1 MIGGD
6 SDIQTDGC
14 CKIDVCVET
23 EASMNTGDPGTK
35 RQVCG
40 DSAELTDKTFCFK
53 HLSFLHWNVNGL
65 LTKLKDRELIQYIS
79 SFHFVCLVE
88 TFVDYLEPSV
98 FSSHTVFCKP
108 AVKLTKQGRKSGGV
122 LCLIKNELV
131 PYVRE
136 IKCDRGHFLCFL
148 LDKRLFGFNSDVVY
162 MCAYVPP
169 EHSPYYTAFDID
181 DGISL
186 LERLADAMLSLDDVI
201 YMDDISR

>member
-1 MIGGD
+1 MIGSD

-14 CKIDVCVET
+14 CEIDVCVET
-23 EASMNTGDPGTK
+23 EESMNTGDPGTE
-35 RQVCG
+35 RQVCS

-53 HLSFLHWNVNGL
+53 HMSFLHRNVNGL

-136 IKCDRGHFLCFL
+136 IKRGRGHVLCFL
-148 LDKRLFGFNSDVVY
+148 LDKKRFGFNRDVVY

-169 EHSPYYTAFDID
+169 ENSPYYSAFDID

-186 LERLADAMLSLDDVI
+186 LEEIWLM
-201 YMDDISR
+201 

>member
-6 SDIQTDGC
+6 SDIHGC
-14 CKIDVCVET
+14 CETDVCVET
-23 EASMNTGDPGTK
+23 EASMNTGDPGTE
-35 RQVCG
+35 RQVCS
-40 DSAELTDKTFCFK
+40 DSAELTDKTFCVK

-88 TFVDYLEPSV
+88 TFVDYLEPIV

-122 LCLIKNELV
+122 LCLIKNKLV

-136 IKCDRGHFLCFL
+136 IKCDRGHFLCF
-148 LDKRLFGFNSDVVY
+148 FIG
-162 MCAYVPP
+162 
-169 EHSPYYTAFDID
+169 
-181 DGISL
+181 
-186 LERLADAMLSLDDVI
+186 
-201 YMDDISR
+201 